1 MEKEKYKPG
10 DLFQYNR
17 TEIDEVIIILK
28 YDGVSNIN
36 SDAEFERKAHCYNCY
51 NVTFGLFMDRTE
63 KFLDLY
69 YSKIA

>member
-10 DLFQYNR
+10 DLFQYSR
-17 TEIDEVIIILK
+17 TEIDEVIMILK
-28 YDGVSNIN
+28 YDGIANIN
-36 SDAEFERKAHCYNCY
+36 SDAEFERKAHCYSCY

-69 YSKIA
+69 YDKVA